1 MNNPKPFIEYTPH
14 FGRCLFFPVT
24 VLPGTLGLQ
33 VHYIQELEMAV
44 INKVSPNCAIG
55 DAVTEGNFIYS
66 INGKR
71 LKSLEHVSVGNDKV
85 RTLVIMVVLTENRQ
99 NGTYNPLPLPLQER
113 MREQCYM
120 RESQNMAAARSSII
134 QQPPPTVTIPAVPTV
149 TNPVTAALDT
159 LANSNTRDEKLAAL
173 NNITVAATAA
183 TSSPTNN
190 KSTPPSKKAKV
201 GKNDA
206 DRLLDGMP
214 ELHYPLGRG
223 QSYTNHPRTKEFNL
237 FLQMHTDTS
246 SSKDEIS
253 KDFHDRG
260 MKFILYDEDE
270 QVWNVL
276 EKENADEI
284 LWAKLSSVE
293 KKRKR
298 SVDDDTEDKI
308 ASASTRELEDAKA
321 LLHLVSEN
329 TKLKANLRDKNE
341 KILENAETLLRLAS
355 ENSKLKESLRYKD
368 ETIAQLKTLSTSF
381 SGNGD
386 SSANT
391 MITNLAEENSKL
403 KEEIGELKVISKPLI
418 QELKQKDDDIAKLKA
433 TIQELR
439 IAAVMKDDSSEGG
452 GVKDRYQSILGSK
465 KSETASASA
474 VCDNEVLANHFGDNP
489 VSGEST
495 PKRYTGELHIDELA
509 NMIAKRGKENTT
521 PKKREG

>member
-1 MNNPKPFIEYTPH
+1 
-14 FGRCLFFPVT
+14 
-24 VLPGTLGLQ
+24 
-33 VHYIQELEMAV
+33 MAV
-44 INKVSPNCAIG
+44 INIVSPHCAIG
-55 DAVTEGNFIYS
+55 DSVTEGNFIYS

-71 LKSLEHVSVGNDKV
+71 LKSLEHVSEGNDKV
-85 RTLVIMVVLTENRQ
+85 RTLVIMVVLNENRQ
-99 NGTYNPLPLPLQER
+99 NGTYTPLPLPLQER

-120 RESQNMAAARSSII
+120 RESQSMAAARSSVI
-134 QQPPPTVTIPAVPTV
+134 QPPPTVTIPAVPTA
-149 TNPVTAALDT
+149 TNHVAAALDT

-173 NNITVAATAA
+173 DNITVAATAA
-183 TSSPTNN
+183 SSSPTSNI
-190 KSTPPSKKAKV
+190 KSSPSSKKAKV

-246 SSKDEIS
+246 SSKEEIS
-253 KDFHDRG
+253 KDFNERG
-260 MKFILYDEDE
+260 MKFIQYDEDE

-298 SVDDDTEDKI
+298 SEEDDTEDKI

-329 TKLKANLRDKNE
+329 TKLKANLRDNNE

-368 ETIAQLKTLSTSF
+368 DTIAQLKSLSTSF

-386 SSANT
+386 ASANT
-391 MITNLAEENSKL
+391 IITNLAEENSKL

-465 KSETASASA
+465 KSETTSTSA
-474 VCDNEVLANHFGDNP
+474 VCDNEVLANHFGDSP
-489 VSGEST
+489 ATGEST

-521 PKKREG
+521 PKKREA